1 MEAAKL
7 MELGKIES
15 TLFVP
20 LRGRIYASEHFP
32 AILHDRKALSL
43 KEKLPEKIF
52 ENDRSGQ
59 YPLIASASRSAN
71 MDRYAKDFMHRK
83 TDGALVQLGCGLE
96 TAFYR
101 NDDGRTIWYEVDLPD
116 VIAYRQSLLPNRQRD
131 IYLASDAFSD
141 EWIRRI
147 RTDLPEA
154 PLLIMAGGL
163 FHYFEKDRIIGLM
176 KMLQRFGDIE
186 MVFDAVSKK
195 GMNMMMKKYMRQ
207 MGHGDA
213 KMFFY
218 VDDANELAFQVGGAV
233 SVLSEKPFYRKIPK
247 KGLKLSS
254 KTSMAL
260 SDKFKM
266 VKIIHM
272 DLHA

>member
-1 MEAAKL
+1 
-7 MELGKIES
+7 MELGKIER

-32 AILHDRKALSL
+32 AILYDRKAILL
-43 KEKLPEKIF
+43 KEKLPENIF

-71 MDRYAKDFMHRK
+71 MDRYAKDFINRK
-83 TDGALVQLGCGLE
+83 TGGAIVQLGCGLE

-116 VIAYRQSLLPNRQRD
+116 VIAYRQSLLPERQRD

-141 EWIRRI
+141 EWILSI
-147 RTDLPEA
+147 RKDLPKA

-163 FHYFEKDRIIGLM
+163 FHYFEKDMVIKLI
-176 KMLQRFGDIE
+176 KMLQHFGDMEI
-186 MVFDAVSKK
+186 VFDAVSKK
-195 GMNMMMKKYMRQ
+195 GMSMMMKKYMKQ
-207 MGHGDA
+207 VGHGDT

-218 VDDANELAFQVGGAV
+218 VDDANELASQVGGSV
-233 SVLSEKPFYRKIPK
+233 SVLSEKPYYRKITK
-247 KGLKLSS
+247 RGLKLSS
-254 KTSMAL
+254 KISMTL

-266 VKIIHM
+266 VKMIHM
-272 DLHA
+272 TLHA

>member
-1 MEAAKL
+1 

-20 LRGRIYASEHFP
+20 LRGRIYASENFP
-32 AILHDRKALSL
+32 AILYDRKAISL
-43 KEKLPEKIF
+43 KEKLPENVF

-71 MDRYAKDFMHRK
+71 MDRYAKDFINRK
-83 TDGALVQLGCGLE
+83 AGGAVVQLGCGLE

-116 VIAYRQSLLPNRQRD
+116 VIAYRQSLLPERKRD

-141 EWIRRI
+141 EWILSI
-147 RTDLPEA
+147 RKDLPKA

-163 FHYFEKDRIIGLM
+163 FHYFEKDRIIKLM
-176 KMLQRFGDIE
+176 KMLQHFGDIE
-186 MVFDAVSKK
+186 IVFDAVSKK
-195 GMNMMMKKYMRQ
+195 GMAMMMKKYMKQ
-207 MGHGDA
+207 VGHGDT

-218 VDDANELAFQVGGAV
+218 VDDANELASQVGGSV
-233 SVLSEKPFYRKIPK
+233 FVLSEKPYYRKITK
-247 KGLKLSS
+247 RGLKLSS
-254 KTSMAL
+254 KISMTL

-266 VKIIHM
+266 VKMIHM
-272 DLHA
+272 TLHA